1 MHEDP
6 QIPNYGEP
14 GRGPELKVGMTLAIE
29 PMITAG
35 SPDVYVHE
43 DEWSISSADGSLA
56 AHFEHS
62 IAITGSG
69 PRILTVAPD
78 LDLAA
83 IAGLSPS

>member
-6 QIPNYGEP
+6 PIPNFGEA
-14 GRGPELKVGMTLAIE
+14 GRGPELKAGMTLAIE

-43 DEWSISSADGSLA
+43 DEWSISSSDDSFA

-62 IAITGSG
+62 IAVTDSG
-69 PRILTVAPD
+69 PLILTEAPEI
-78 LDLAA
+78 DLAL
-83 IAGLSPS
+83 IAGLSAN